1 MLAKLKKYAA
11 TINLI
16 PNTAIQF
23 LDFGFDLDQLRVSR
37 AFLSETGADGRAV
50 LTCLYAD
57 DAGGQFVTGD
67 GRTVKPEQVY
77 SLNAAKAAAI
87 FAGAWLPVP
96 FLRVR
101 ERHPDGHHL
110 FDKGP
115 TNWARARLVELPTPD
130 AEGNTHRVTLAFDT
144 QLLPTREGRPYLAPS
159 PLDTQSGE
167 EFALSDAEADT
178 GWFLEQDWVREWLH
192 QRFHA
197 YELRRR
203 APRRVDE
210 AELRASPDAQAAWLT
225 VLTLL
230 QRAVRPPCLRFTF
243 VDSDPTARINRPV
256 NVDLVLD
263 VGNSRTCGML
273 METSGDDPVDM
284 NDSYRL
290 ELRDLSE
297 PERVYDEPFPSRVEF
312 VRGSFGDEKLSRRS
326 GRTSAF
332 LWPTATRVG
341 YEAQTLSYYSHGTEG
356 STGLS
361 GPKRYLWDTDLR
373 HHPWRFNPGPGGFGG
388 DSGPVTTGPF
398 IGHLREDGEELA
410 AGEPPAVSAL
420 FSRSSLMSFFVAEVL
435 LQAFVQAN
443 SPARR
448 YERVHSEAP
457 RRLRRAILTLPTAM
471 PLAERKL
478 FARRVNIAVRL
489 TWRALG
495 LDESQAPEPFLQWD
509 EATGTQ
515 IVFLYNE
522 VKHNFQGDAALFF
535 QVFGRAREG
544 YGEAPCLRL
553 ASIDIGGGTTD
564 LIITTYQLEGGTA
577 VRPTQEFREGF
588 NIAGDDVLCGIIERN
603 VLPVLVDAIRQSGAA
618 NPEELLARL
627 LGANQG
633 RSGRARSDLAPTV
646 RQPGG
651 AALGAGAA
659 APLRKRRSQRRQRSG
674 DLAAGRCLFLRRRT
688 ARTGGGIF
696 GRRGASC
703 RRPRVQ
709 TIRYRVFHDHAG
721 AGYHRAPHPR
731 PSAERPVRSRS
742 PVRLRL
748 SADFRPPLSL
758 AGGAG
763 RDSGQAAGAAGSDR
777 QPSYLSGRRLV
788 SVPLGQRPAHR
799 SQDHGGGRRDGLRA
813 VGRAVVQV
821 QPAQPRAGHEIHRS
835 LHRGAGTDRAAEA
848 GKRAVRQSGTGGPQ
862 DPPAGGDLRFLRA
875 GVSRVPATG
884 RRTLAGH
891 AAVSRHLRPSAR
903 REREGAAAQGDAG
916 ALHRRER
923 RSGFQSY
930 RRGGRRRQP
939 AAGRRGPAQA
949 ANFEGRIRLLAGY
962 RHLLDFGPLRRRAAS
977 LSVRSDD
984 R

>member
-178 GWFLEQDWVREWLH
+178 GWFMEQDWVREWLH

-373 HHPWRFNPGPGGFGG
+373 HHPWRFNPGPDGFGG

-627 LGANQG
+627 LGANRGDQAERDRTLRRQFANQVALPLALALLHRYENADLSAGNEAVTLRLADVYSSGGGPHEQVVAFLEDAVRVVGGQG
-633 RSGRARSDLAPTV
+633 FKLSDIAFSTTMLALDTTVRRILGQVLSDLCEVVHLYDCDYLLISGRPCRLPAVRAAILAKLPAPPDRIVSLHTYRVGDWYPFRSVSGRLTDPKTTAAVGAMVCALSEGQLYKFNLRSRELGMKSTARFIGVLEQTGRLKRENVLFANLELEDRKTRLPEATFDFYAPVFLGFRQLGVERWPATPLYRVTFAHPRDASAKALPLKVTLERSTDESVDLDFKVIAV
-646 RQPGG
+646 ADADGNQQPGG
-651 AALGAGAA
+651 VVLLKLQTLKDEYGYWLDTGIFSISA
-659 APLRKRRSQRRQRSG
+659 RSG
-674 DLAAGRCLFLRRRT
+674 DAP
-688 ARTGGGIF
+688 
-696 GRRGASC
+696 
-703 RRPRVQ
+703 PR
-709 TIRYRVFHDHAG
+709 
-721 AGYHRAPHPR
+721 
-731 PSAERPVRSRS
+731 
-742 PVRLRL
+742 
-748 SADFRPPLSL
+748 
-758 AGGAG
+758 
-763 RDSGQAAGAAGSDR
+763 
-777 QPSYLSGRRLV
+777 
-788 SVPLGQRPAHR
+788 
-799 SQDHGGGRRDGLRA
+799 
-813 VGRAVVQV
+813 
-821 QPAQPRAGHEIHRS
+821 
-835 LHRGAGTDRAAEA
+835 
-848 GKRAVRQSGTGGPQ
+848 
-862 DPPAGGDLRFLRA
+862 
-875 GVSRVPATG
+875 
-884 RRTLAGH
+884 
-891 AAVSRHLRPSAR
+891 
-903 REREGAAAQGDAG
+903 
-916 ALHRRER
+916 
-923 RSGFQSY
+923 
-930 RRGGRRRQP
+930 
-939 AAGRRGPAQA
+939 
-949 ANFEGRIRLLAGY
+949 
-962 RHLLDFGPLRRRAAS
+962 
-977 LSVRSDD
+977 
-984 R
+984 